1 MSNLCILLLFT
12 AATLRVVHLQPSM
25 PSGPRT
31 DIGNCM
37 LPTMAD
43 LGRSE
48 VPSQDGLVAGG
59 LTADGTDAGNTRPSI
74 RILNFQYVC
83 QSSGTM
89 RGTVSSVSV
98 VVQFETCSGTEVFC
112 ANEANRETVIEQFQ
126 FDCLA
131 VATDPNGG
139 DSRMNVFSF
148 NPNTISPTVRG
159 LVRTIASRV
168 EADLTTPLAEQCG
181 ECADGTSVVGIP
193 ASGDTHCARMLYC
206 LSINFVSYSEFSSL
220 ISL

>member
-1 MSNLCILLLFT
+1 MSNNLCILLLFT
-12 AATLRVVHLQPSM
+12 AATLRVAHLQPSM
-25 PSGPRT
+25 PSVPRA

-43 LGRSE
+43 LGRSD

-59 LTADGTDAGNTRPSI
+59 LTADGIDAGNTRPFV
-74 RILNFQYVC
+74 RIIDFQYVC

-112 ANEANRETVIEQFQ
+112 ADAANREAVIEQFQ

-139 DSRMNVFSF
+139 DPRMNVFSF
-148 NPNTISPTVRG
+148 DPNTISPTVRG

-168 EADLTTPLAEQCG
+168 EADLTTPLAERCG
-181 ECADGTSVVGIP
+181 ECVDGTSAIGLP
-193 ASGDTHCARMLYC
+193 ATADTHCARMLIF
-206 LSINFVSYSEFSSL
+206 SFNFVSFTEFYSL

>member
-1 MSNLCILLLFT
+1 
-12 AATLRVVHLQPSM
+12 
-25 PSGPRT
+25 
-31 DIGNCM
+31 M

-43 LGRSE
+43 LGCSD

-59 LTADGTDAGNTRPSI
+59 LTADGANTRPFI
-74 RILNFQYVC
+74 RIIDFQYVC

-98 VVQFETCSGTEVFC
+98 VAQFETCSGTEVFC

-139 DSRMNVFSF
+139 DPRMNVFSF
-148 NPNTISPTVRG
+148 NPNTISPTITG

-168 EADLTTPLAEQCG
+168 VANLTTPLADQCG
-181 ECADGTSVVGIP
+181 ECADGTSAVGIP
-193 ASGDTHCARMLYC
+193 ATADTHCACM
-206 LSINFVSYSEFSSL
+206 
-220 ISL
+220 

>member
-1 MSNLCILLLFT
+1 MAYSIKCAASSASAPTCGEGGLVMSNNLCIFLLFT

-25 PSGPRT
+25 PRMN
-31 DIGNCM
+31 IGNCM

-43 LGRSE
+43 LGRSD

-59 LTADGTDAGNTRPSI
+59 LTADGTDAGADRPFV
-74 RILNFQYVC
+74 RINYVC
-83 QSSGTM
+83 QSSGTV

-139 DSRMNVFSF
+139 DPRMNVFSF
-148 NPNTISPTVRG
+148 NSLSHNNWVRPRKQNS
-159 LVRTIASRV
+159 LF
-168 EADLTTPLAEQCG
+168 L
-181 ECADGTSVVGIP
+181 IP
-193 ASGDTHCARMLYC
+193 ARIDFLRPHQQNLLLSQPFIARLWA
-206 LSINFVSYSEFSSL
+206 
-220 ISL
+220 

>member
-1 MSNLCILLLFT
+1 MLNLCILLLFT
-12 AATLRVVHLQPSM
+12 AATLRVAHQQPSV
-25 PSGPRT
+25 PRA

-43 LGRSE
+43 LGRSD
-48 VPSQDGLVAGG
+48 VPSQDGLIAGG
-59 LTADGTDAGNTRPSI
+59 LTADGTDAGNIRPFV
-74 RILNFQYVC
+74 RILAFRYVC

-98 VVQFETCSGTEVFC
+98 VVQFETCSETEVFC
-112 ANEANRETVIEQFQ
+112 ANAANRETVIEQFQ

-139 DSRMNVFSF
+139 DPRMNVFAF
-148 NPNTISPTVRG
+148 DPNTNSPSITG

-168 EADLTTPLAEQCG
+168 EADLTTPLADQCG

-193 ASGDTHCARMLYC
+193 ASGDTHCARMLIF
-206 LSINFVSYSEFSSL
+206 LNFVSFTEFYSL